1 MVVEVL
7 MWLCWWECCPAD
19 PPGERGGNVHLRS
32 RAEEM
37 FHTVSKCV
45 LMSVVGCARVTEI
58 VFWKDVRADL

>member
-1 MVVEVL
+1 M
-7 MWLCWWECCPAD
+7 
-19 PPGERGGNVHLRS
+19 HLRS

-58 VFWKDVRADL
+58 VFWKDVCADL

>member
-1 MVVEVL
+1 M
-7 MWLCWWECCPAD
+7 
-19 PPGERGGNVHLRS
+19 HLWS

-58 VFWKDVRADL
+58 VFWKDVCADL